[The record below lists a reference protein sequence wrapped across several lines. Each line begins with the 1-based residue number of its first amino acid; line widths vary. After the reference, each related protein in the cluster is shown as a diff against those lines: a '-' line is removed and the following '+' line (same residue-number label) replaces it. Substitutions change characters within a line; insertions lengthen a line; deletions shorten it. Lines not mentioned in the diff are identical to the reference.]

1 MALMMARRCIE
12 ALDANRQ
19 DITMLWLLKDVN
31 WLERCKAG
39 RELTDWVRNIMQVPT
54 KIASGEEFQAEVLRE
69 FQTRGVRAV
78 APERMV
84 DHVKKDP
91 AKQMCLDAKWPKP
104 YFLVMLQ
111 LNPRKPEPE
120 GNEQKKK
127 PPGRFLIF
135 SSWQDA
141 MLALQRIATTR
152 KFQDSDGRLFP
163 VQMIYENQ
171 VVDVGGREGD
181 GYDYPCRLILDC
193 DAKLKEHGE
202 GHTLESLKAL
212 IEQVPAWFVRRLVE
226 IGAIKSTDR
235 VVVYEKEKS
244 RDNKASRH
252 YIFNIMGFSTWDTNA
267 VYHEIFRKEHDKEKA
282 LLEKEGARK
291 AAALPIWKMVDIVPH
306 HGRGQYSVLGFFDK
320 DKKETEYPCLTR
332 RLVIVDGKVKS
343 VRSCKVGREQSHMD
357 QPYALSMLHE
367 ACYSCFVPEFVT
379 LDSKYMVQHSAVKTV
394 FNEPA
399 VRVELTNT
407 PRCGRQKGE
416 GGPDQ
421 PEALDQA
428 PTRTTPKRVPAASR
442 RSCRSGSNQ
451 RFPG

>member
-1 MALMMARRCIE
+1 MALMARRCIE
-12 ALDANRQ
+12 ALDGKGQ
-19 DITMLWLLKDVN
+19 DITMLWLLKDMH

-39 RELTDWVRNIMQVPT
+39 RELTDWVRNTMEVPT
-54 KIASGEEFQAEVLRE
+54 KIASGEDFQAEVLRE
-69 FQTRGVRAV
+69 FQTRGVRPV

-84 DHVKKDP
+84 DHCLKDP
-91 AKQMCLDAKWPKP
+91 AKQLCLDAKWPKP
-104 YFLVMLQ
+104 YFAVMLQ
-111 LNPRKPEPE
+111 LNPRKPNAT
-120 GNEQKKK
+120 NEHGAPPKL
-127 PPGRFLIF
+127 PGRFLIF

-152 KFQDSDGRLFP
+152 KFQDSDGRWFP

-171 VVDVGGREGD
+171 VVDVGNKDGA

-202 GHTLESLKAL
+202 GHTLESLKEL
-212 IEQVPAWFVRRLVE
+212 IEQVPAWFARRLVE
-226 IGAIKSTDR
+226 IGAIKRTDR

-252 YIFNIMGFSTWDTNA
+252 YIFNIMGYSTWDTNA

-282 LLEKEGARK
+282 LLEKEGLKK
-291 AAALPIWKMVDIVPH
+291 APGLPIWKMVDIVPH

-332 RLVIVDGKVKS
+332 RLVIVDGQVKS
-343 VRSCKVGREQSHMD
+343 IRSCKFGREESHMD
-357 QPYALSMLHE
+357 QPFALSMLHE

-379 LDSKYMVQHSAVKTV
+379 LHDKYMVQHSAVNKTRAM
-394 FNEPA
+394 PA
-399 VRVELTNT
+399 VRVELTHAHH
-407 PRCGRQKGE
+407 CGRQKE

-428 PTRTTPKRVPAASR
+428 PPRTAPLVPAESR